1 MRVEV
6 YWNIRRRLYSVRAL
20 EGPDRGRVVAR
31 LPGLVLTDA
40 EFRVSAAGR
49 DRARR
54 EWVKNVHALVRG
66 NVDSLH
72 GSVREFFARRGG
84 LLGIVEAVER
94 LAREAT
100 QVTYDPYLDDHFRDD
115 RGARVERADEVWLR
129 TDLRGGKA
137 RAQVLAFGVS

>member
-6 YWNIRRRLYSVRAL
+6 YWNVRRRLYSVRAL

-31 LPGLVLTDA
+31 LPGL
-40 EFRVSAAGR
+40 
-49 DRARR
+49 
-54 EWVKNVHALVRG
+54 
-66 NVDSLH
+66 
-72 GSVREFFARRGG
+72 
-84 LLGIVEAVER
+84 ER